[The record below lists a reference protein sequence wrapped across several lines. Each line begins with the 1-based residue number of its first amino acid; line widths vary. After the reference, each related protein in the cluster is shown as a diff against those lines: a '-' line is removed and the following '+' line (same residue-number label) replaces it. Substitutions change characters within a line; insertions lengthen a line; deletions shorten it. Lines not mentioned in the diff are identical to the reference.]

1 MDREQRTLVRIRR
14 LEQIGGAT
22 QLTVF
27 CPRKE
32 HSVELLG
39 CLDCKQRISLSLDH
53 AVGQSFLQC
62 RTPAPGKEEA
72 ATALRPS
79 DAERTRLSEILPLR
93 STVVR
98 ADMDLETVAHV
109 LLERG
114 LNGVPVVDE
123 RGEAIGVVSKTDLL
137 RHQQAEARTYE
148 ASPDDLAG
156 TDCDGERGLHL
167 EQPSTAKVADAMTPL
182 AFTLPETSTIAR
194 AAALMAFEHVQQV
207 PVTGPDRT
215 VVGMV
220 GSADILR
227 WIARRAGYVMGPS

>member
-1 MDREQRTLVRIRR
+1 MYREQPTFVPVRR
-14 LEQIGGAT
+14 LEQLGGAT
-22 QLTVF
+22 RLTAF

-32 HSVELLG
+32 HSVDLLG
-39 CLDCKQRISLSLDH
+39 CLECEHRITLSLDH
-53 AVGQSFLQC
+53 AEGQSGMQC
-62 RTPAPGKEEA
+62 RTPAPGKRQV
-72 ATALRPS
+72 ATAVRPS
-79 DAERTRLSEILPLR
+79 DAERTQLSEILPLR

-98 ADMDLETVAHV
+98 ADMDLESVAQL

-114 LNGVPVVDE
+114 LNGVPVVDK

-137 RHQQAEARTYE
+137 RYQQTEVQTYQ
-148 ASPDDLAG
+148 ASPNDLDG
-156 TDCDGERGLHL
+156 TDFEGERGLHL

-182 AFTLPETSTIAR
+182 AFTLPETSSIAR

-207 PVTGPDRT
+207 PVTGPDRA

-227 WIARRAGYVMGPS
+227 WVARRAGYIVEPS

>member
-1 MDREQRTLVRIRR
+1 MYREQPTFVRVRR
-14 LEQIGGAT
+14 LQQIGGAT
-22 QLTVF
+22 RFNAF

-32 HSVELLG
+32 HSVDLLG
-39 CLDCKQRISLSLDH
+39 CLECKHLVSLSLDH
-53 AVGQSFLQC
+53 AERQSGLQC
-62 RTPAPGKEEA
+62 RTPPPGKTKE

-79 DAERTRLSEILPLR
+79 DAERTQLSEILPLR
-93 STVVR
+93 TTVVR
-98 ADMDLETVAHV
+98 ADMDLETVAHL

-114 LNGVPVVDE
+114 LNGVPVIDE

-137 RHQQAEARTYE
+137 RYQETEVRTYE
-148 ASPDDLAG
+148 ASPGDLGG
-156 TDCDGERGLHL
+156 TDFDGERGFHL

-207 PVTGPDRT
+207 PVTGPDRA

-227 WIARRAGYVMGPS
+227 WIARGAGYVMGPS